1 MPRRST
7 PSPLGPAPEKA
18 GRAREASDRAAK
30 QAPTEPAPF
39 TPAEPWWRQSRR
51 GAGRKRGQ
59 DEPAS
64 RLQNAAP
71 RGAAREAAPAM
82 DGLDRR
88 RVAVGGAAVAA
99 AFIVLALLGGVGFL
113 VTTDWLAVART
124 STEIRGAQRLP
135 AEAIYAAS
143 QLEGVNIFRVH
154 PGRVAER
161 IKQTPGVAAAA
172 VYPRLPYLVTIVIRE
187 ETPFVIWQGITTTT
201 WLAESGAPM
210 PALGAPPPLKLT
222 DPTGAAAGESGD
234 GSNRLRA
241 QVWAGLKALHAA
253 GLAETELYYGAQ
265 EGLYFRSADGWTVYL
280 GNDGQM
286 ETKLAALQTIKTSKA
301 AQNARARIVDLRT
314 RGRAQVW

>member
-7 PSPLGPAPEKA
+7 PSPLAPAPEKA

-30 QAPTEPAPF
+30 QAPTEPEPF

-51 GAGRKRGQ
+51 GAGAKRGQ
-59 DEPAS
+59 DEPAPRFQS
-64 RLQNAAP
+64 AAP
-71 RGAAREAAPAM
+71 RVAEREEPP
-82 DGLDRR
+82 DGLVRRR
-88 RVAVGGAAVAA
+88 RVSGAAVAA
-99 AFIVLALLGGVGFL
+99 IIVVLALLGGVGFL

-143 QLEGVNIFRVH
+143 QLEGVNIFQVH

-172 VYPRLPYLVTIVIRE
+172 VYPRLPYLVTIVIQE
-187 ETPFVIWQGITTTT
+187 ESPFVIWQGITTTM

-210 PALGAPPPLKLT
+210 PAIGAPPPLKLT
-222 DPTGAAAGESGD
+222 DPAGAAAEGSGK
-234 GSNRLRA
+234 LRA
-241 QVWAGLKALHAA
+241 QVWAGLKALRAA
-253 GLAETELYYGAQ
+253 GLAETELYYGTQ

-286 ETKLAALQTIKTSKA
+286 ETKLAALRTIKTSKA
-301 AQNARARIVDLRT
+301 AQSARARIVDLRT